1 MSEYKLTAQRRA
13 ESGKGPARRA
23 RAAGRVPAVLYGHGM
38 EPVQLSVDAREFGH
52 ALRTGAGSNVLIEL
66 TVGRAKHLALP
77 KEIQRHPVR
86 GSFLHVDF
94 LAVRRGEK
102 VQVPVPLHLVGQAP
116 GVREGGI
123 ADQDLHQ
130 VTVEAEVTAVPDAV
144 EVDVSGMQLGDVL
157 RVADLKAPEGATII
171 EDPEAPVVSIVAPA
185 VEEAPEAEEEEGE
198 AAEGEAA
205 EGEAAP
211 AAEGGGE
218 PEEA

>member
-38 EPVQLSVDAREFGH
+38 DPVHLSVDAREFGH

-86 GSFLHVDF
+86 GSFVHVDF
-94 LAVRRGEK
+94 LAVRRGET
-102 VQVPVPLHLVGQAP
+102 VQVRVPVHLVGEAP

-130 VTVEAEVTAVPDAV
+130 VTVEAEVTAVPTAI
-144 EVDVSGMQLGDVL
+144 EADVSGLEIGDVL

-171 EDPEAPVVSIVAPA
+171 DDVEASVVSIVAPTVEEEPE
-185 VEEAPEAEEEEGE
+185 VEEAEE

-211 AAEGGGE
+211 AAEGTGE
-218 PEEA
+218 SEEA

>member
-23 RAAGRVPAVLYGHGM
+23 RATGRVPAVLYGHGM
-38 EPVQLSVDAREFGH
+38 DPVHLSVAAREFGH

-86 GSFLHVDF
+86 GSFVHVDF
-94 LAVRRGEK
+94 LAVRRGET
-102 VQVPVPLHLVGQAP
+102 VQVRVPVHLVGEAP

-130 VTVEAEVTAVPDAV
+130 VTVEAEVTAVPTAI
-144 EVDVSGMQLGDVL
+144 EADVSGLEIGDVL

-171 EDPEAPVVSIVAPA
+171 DDVEASVVSIVAPTVEEEPE
-185 VEEAPEAEEEEGE
+185 VEEAEE

-211 AAEGGGE
+211 AAEGTGE
-218 PEEA
+218 SEEA

>member
-1 MSEYKLTAQRRA
+1 
-13 ESGKGPARRA
+13 
-23 RAAGRVPAVLYGHGM
+23 
-38 EPVQLSVDAREFGH
+38 VDAREFGH

-66 TVGRAKHLALP
+66 TVGRATHLALP

-86 GSFLHVDF
+86 GSFVHVDF
-94 LAVRRGEK
+94 LAVRRGET
-102 VQVPVPLHLVGQAP
+102 VQVRVPVHLVGEAP

-130 VTVEAEVTAVPDAV
+130 VTVEAEVTAVPTAI
-144 EVDVSGMQLGDVL
+144 EADVSGLEIGDVL

-171 EDPEAPVVSIVAPA
+171 DDVEASVVSIVAPTVEEEPE
-185 VEEAPEAEEEEGE
+185 VEEAEE

-211 AAEGGGE
+211 AAEGTGE
-218 PEEA
+218 SEEA

>member
-23 RAAGRVPAVLYGHGM
+23 RATGRVPAVLYGHGM
-38 EPVQLSVDAREFGH
+38 DPVHLSVDAREFGH

-66 TVGRAKHLALP
+66 TVGRATHLALP

-86 GSFLHVDF
+86 GSFVHVDF
-94 LAVRRGEK
+94 LAVRRGET
-102 VQVPVPLHLVGQAP
+102 VQVRVPVHLVGEAP

-130 VTVEAEVTAVPDAV
+130 VTVEAEVTAVPTAI
-144 EVDVSGMQLGDVL
+144 EADVSGLEVGDVL

-171 EDPEAPVVSIVAPA
+171 DDVEASVVSIVAPTVEEEPE
-185 VEEAPEAEEEEGE
+185 VEEAEE

-211 AAEGGGE
+211 AAEGTGE
-218 PEEA
+218 SEEA